1 MESSQRERIH
11 MGTGVRPAEL
21 SDEEWALRSF
31 DPWDRERLRY
41 DNAWRIYGAMR
52 RQGPAIHSDAFGYL
66 WSLTR
71 YSDIKAATLDYKTF
85 SNARGNKIGRTHP
98 SDPPGTPLEYDPPMS
113 TKFRTAMIAPFVPRR
128 IGQFDDLVRGHV
140 DAILDRAAA
149 QASVDVVTDIAEPLA
164 VNVISD
170 IIGFDDEGRRRN
182 REHSKRVVLGTNAAL
197 KKSNDGY
204 NEFLRDQ
211 IRRAMQE
218 PRPGML
224 GELATALRDGTSEF
238 SLANVTSMMHA
249 MGLAG
254 HHTTI
259 NAISAMM
266 IRTADPELRSRWL
279 PSSTSARVESFAEEV
294 LRIDPPIHLEG
305 RWTTKPVVVG
315 GTEIPADSQV
325 ALLYASANHDEE
337 QFPDPE
343 RFDASRTTG
352 HLTFGHGVHTCLGMA
367 LARLEMKV
375 LLEQVLERFA
385 TVELAGLPVDTGM
398 VYGHHMGWE
407 SVPVTLA

>member
-1 MESSQRERIH
+1 
-11 MGTGVRPAEL
+11 MGTAFRPAEL

-41 DNAWRIYGAMR
+41 DNAWRIYRTMR
-52 RQGPAIHSDAFGYL
+52 EQGRAIHSDAYGYL
-66 WSLTR
+66 WSMTR

-85 SNARGNKIGRTHP
+85 SSARGNKIGRTRP
-98 SDPPGTPLEYDPPMS
+98 SDPPGMPLEYDPPMS
-113 TKFRTAMIAPFVPRR
+113 ATFRTVMIAPFVPRQ
-128 IGQFDDLVRGHV
+128 IGQFDPMVRRHV
-140 DAILDRAAA
+140 DAILDRVAAMTT
-149 QASVDVVTDIAEPLA
+149 VDVVTDIAEPLA

-170 IIGFDDEGRRRN
+170 IIGFDDEARRRN

-197 KKSNDGY
+197 KNSNDGY
-204 NEFLRDQ
+204 NDFLHDQ
-211 IRRAMQE
+211 VQRAMEE

-224 GELATALRDGTSEF
+224 GELATALRDGTSDF
-238 SLANVTSMMHA
+238 TFANVTSMIHA
-249 MGLAG
+249 IGLAG

-259 NAISAMM
+259 NAISSMM
-266 IRTADPELRSRWL
+266 IRTADPEVRARWL
-279 PSSTSARVESFAEEV
+279 PDSAPSYVEPFVEEV

-315 GTEIPADSQV
+315 GIEIPADAQV

-375 LLEQVLERFA
+375 LLEQVLVRFG

-407 SVPVTLA
+407 SVLITLA